1 MSTTERVG
9 DVLRTTLGLGRAPL
23 DADTALLGS
32 LPELDS
38 MAVVSLLLALE
49 EHFGITVVDD
59 EIGARH
65 FSTVGTLSAFVQA
78 KLAGASELPAEKE
91 QP

>member
-1 MSTTERVG
+1 MSTIEKVC
-9 DVLRTTLGLGRAPL
+9 DVLRTTLGLGRAPM

-38 MAVVSLLLALE
+38 MAVVNLLLALE
-49 EHFGITVVDD
+49 EHFGITVHDD

-65 FSTVGTLSAFVQA
+65 FATVGTLADFVQA
-78 KLAGASELPAEKE
+78 KLAKE

>member
-1 MSTTERVG
+1 MSTIEKVCN
-9 DVLRTTLGLGRAPL
+9 VLRTTLGLGRAPM

-38 MAVVSLLLALE
+38 MAVVNLLLALE
-49 EHFGITVVDD
+49 EHFGITVHDD

-65 FSTVGTLSAFVQA
+65 FATVSTLADFVQA
-78 KLAGASELPAEKE
+78 KLAKE